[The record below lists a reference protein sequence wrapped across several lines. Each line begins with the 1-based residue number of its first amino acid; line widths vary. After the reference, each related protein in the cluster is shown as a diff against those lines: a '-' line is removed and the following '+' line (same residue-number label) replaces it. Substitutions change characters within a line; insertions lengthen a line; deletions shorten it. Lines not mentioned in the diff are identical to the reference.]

1 MLGPAGF
8 LVAIV
13 VLVSRAYVDLFQ
25 GPEPIVRAVLWVW
38 VAVVY
43 PAVITVGVNLLLLP
57 ADPEPLLRREAADR
71 LRAVARALRAPHGS
85 EEARRAAAALA
96 GYATAGPAPLLK
108 LLRFAEIRES
118 DVRPLRAER
127 TAKVLLLQRL
137 IESAALLPDLAVEP
151 SPNERARLAAV
162 TAARERLAATVAS
175 GGTVMPPLLPATP
188 EDAPPSA
195 L

>member
-13 VLVSRAYVDLFQ
+13 VLVSRAYVDLFP

-71 LRAVARALRAPHGS
+71 LRAVAR
-85 EEARRAAAALA
+85 
-96 GYATAGPAPLLK
+96 
-108 LLRFAEIRES
+108 
-118 DVRPLRAER
+118 
-127 TAKVLLLQRL
+127 
-137 IESAALLPDLAVEP
+137 
-151 SPNERARLAAV
+151 LAAV
-162 TAARERLAATVAS
+162 TAACERFAATVAS
-175 GGTVMPPLLPATP
+175 GGTAMPPLLPATP